1 MTHKI
6 SDISKNTGNANPDRI
21 FTKRQAA
28 EYLNISERTLDR
40 LRQAK
45 KIGYLQFTRGC
56 VRFRESDCKA
66 FLDSV
71 NVKVGA
77 PYEPKPV
84 CLPPIPVTK
93 RTKVTQL
100 KLPPKLPPKRPT
112 ILVPHE
118 EKNS

>member
-6 SDISKNTGNANPDRI
+6 SNVSETTGNANPDRI
-21 FTKRQAA
+21 FTKEQAA
-28 EYLNISERTLDR
+28 EYLNISGRTLDR

-45 KIGYLQFTRGC
+45 KIGYLQVTRGC

-71 NVKVGA
+71 SVKVGA

-84 CLPPIPVTK
+84 CVPPISVTK

-100 KLPPKLPPKRPT
+100 KLPPKLPP

-118 EKNS
+118 ETNS